1 MTSHKINF
9 TLPDMPNSINFQI
22 SFTVNSEES
31 EPMLN
36 VEHSSVNTQEVINLQ
51 DKSSDLDVKPLSLED
66 PRSLDECF
74 ENVSLCD
81 KTKKDYKGLIKH
93 TRARSAQFRLR
104 RELPCTRVVQILPA
118 AQTTRTRH

>member
-1 MTSHKINF
+1 MTSHKINL

-36 VEHSSVNTQEVINLQ
+36 VEHSTGNVQEMLNLQ

-66 PRSLDECF
+66 PIRD
-74 ENVSLCD
+74 VSNFLN
-81 KTKKDYKGLIKH
+81 
-93 TRARSAQFRLR
+93 
-104 RELPCTRVVQILPA
+104 E
-118 AQTTRTRH
+118 